1 MIVTI
6 GLCTYK
12 RPNMLSETLDSLLR
26 LNLPT
31 NIKLILLIIDND
43 PKHSAEPIYK
53 EYENKLLFISEYI
66 VEERKGI
73 VYARNRALLN
83 ADSHD
88 SDLMLFIDD
97 DEIVDVNWLNAHL
110 KHYEKS
116 DTDVSTGPVYSIY
129 PDNTPSWIRG
139 GGFFDLPKDIEEGII
154 LPNSATGNVLFNFKK
169 LYHQYGLRFD
179 EKLKS
184 REDNDFF
191 MRARMKGAIIQW
203 TNTAIV
209 YETVPLSKMTAS
221 WLLQRT
227 YKTGEAYSK
236 REIKCLG
243 NVKGIAMIAFK
254 VLYRIIKGILLL
266 PLSIVYGYAY
276 TVKGLQQFSIALGMV
291 FGIVGM
297 NYDDYKTI
305 HGE

>member
-6 GLCTYK
+6 GLCTYQ
-12 RPNMLSETLDSLLR
+12 RPTMLAETLESLVR
-26 LNLPT
+26 VNLPT
-31 NIKLILLIIDND
+31 ETELILIIVDND
-43 PKHSAEPIYK
+43 SNHSAEPIYDECK
-53 EYENKLLFISEYI
+53 DKIPFTSDYI
-66 VEERKGI
+66 VEDKKGI
-73 VYARNRALLN
+73 VYARNRALLG

-97 DEIVDVNWLNAHL
+97 DEIVDRDWLNAHL
-110 KHYEKS
+110 TYYDKY
-116 DTDVSTGPVYSIY
+116 DVDVIQGPVYSIY
-129 PDNTPSWIRG
+129 PDNTPTWIKSG
-139 GGFFDLPKDIEEGII
+139 KFFDLQQNYQENSI
-154 LPNSATGNVLFNFKK
+154 LATAATNNVLFDFKK

-191 MRARMKGAIIQW
+191 MRARMQGAIIQW

-209 YETVPLSKMTAS
+209 HETVPLSKMTAS

-243 NVKGIAMIAFK
+243 KVKGISMILAK
-254 VLYRIIKGILLL
+254 VLYRIIKGTLLL

-276 TVKGLQQFSIALGMV
+276 TVKGLQQFSIAFGMV
-291 FGIVGM
+291 FGIVGV